1 MHPNVCGADLLPAAV
16 PRLGPGG
23 RLPFAAGLA
32 GSLAIC
38 LLSAPVLRAQS
49 APETAPAIEVSTVK
63 GSDYPG
69 VLIGLPGRTL
79 TTRGTTL
86 KDVIQWA
93 YNVHPRQVSGGPGW
107 IEWDKFDIVA
117 KPEGGVFLDGEQIKT
132 MLRTLMADRFQLRL
146 HHEIKDLPVY
156 ALTIGKNGPKMK
168 VRTDG
173 DGGAPFSLLI
183 GGPRWPVRNAP
194 MALMVSVLQM
204 VVLDRPVLDKTGLTG
219 NFDFDLVWTPDETQF
234 GGKGASM
241 PGDPNAPN
249 IFTAMQEQLGL
260 KLEAQKALVDV
271 LVIDSVEKPTEN

>member
-1 MHPNVCGADLLPAAV
+1 V
-16 PRLGPGG
+16 
-23 RLPFAAGLA
+23 
-32 GSLAIC
+32 IC
-38 LLSAPVLRAQS
+38 LLGAPQIRAQS

-63 GSDYPG
+63 RSDYPG

-86 KDVIQWA
+86 KDILQWA

-107 IEWDKFDIVA
+107 IDSDKFDIVA

-132 MLRTLMADRFQLRL
+132 MLRTLMADRFQLKL
-146 HHEIKDLPVY
+146 HHETKDLPVY

-194 MALMVSVLQM
+194 MGLMVSVLQM
-204 VVLDRPVLDKTGLTG
+204 VVLDHPVLDKTGLTG

-234 GGKGASM
+234 GGRGASM

-249 IFTAMQEQLGL
+249 IFTAIQEQLGL
-260 KLEAQKALVDV
+260 KLEAQKAQVDV
-271 LVIDSVEKPTEN
+271 LVIDSAEKPSEN